1 MQKKKGGRMLFFM
14 KVEEMSRVGS
24 RDRHAWWR
32 SKSHKEEQSYSVSI
46 LDFFVLVVCH
56 QDMPY
61 KVTSVRWDETFF
73 VDHSCSLT
81 SILYYLWC
89 HNKWSYVNWHLGQL
103 IWFYL
108 IPNPGH
114 HGPELNIK
122 NITSF
127 WVIFRELSIVC
138 DLWLKA
144 ESWSLNFK
152 IQQFEF

>member
-1 MQKKKGGRMLFFM
+1 MSPLQKVTKR
-14 KVEEMSRVGS
+14 SRVTV
-24 RDRHAWWR
+24 
-32 SKSHKEEQSYSVSI
+32 SVYWI
-46 LDFFVLVVCH
+46 FFVLVVCH

-61 KVTSVRWDETFF
+61 KVTSVRWEETFF

-89 HNKWSYVNWHLGQL
+89 HNKWSYVNWHLDQL

-127 WVIFRELSIVC
+127 WVILFQTLKLIFYEYTHFNGFTSSSIGFGRNWRKYLSVSGSV
-138 DLWLKA
+138 LA
-144 ESWSLNFK
+144 EK
-152 IQQFEF
+152 IRGCFV